1 MLYHVSQKAVPKN
14 FNPFV
19 AVLSAYLVG
28 VVLCLIALRLDT
40 SGPSLTASLKELNW
54 AVILLGVAALTI
66 EIGFL
71 LAYRAG
77 WNMGEASALSNVTVA
92 LALIPIGWLLFKEQ
106 LSLRGVIGVACC
118 LLGLYLL
125 AKR

>member
-40 SGPSLTASLKELNW
+40 S
-54 AVILLGVAALTI
+54 
-66 EIGFL
+66 
-71 LAYRAG
+71 
-77 WNMGEASALSNVTVA
+77 VA